1 MCSERCIARAVHA
14 EPTTNNNNNNNN
26 ITFIKPVSVT
36 QKIHSLHHHVLKYM
50 LGSTAAA
57 VSFDRICFYLQQQPN
72 LYHYDENHAFADITV
87 PFYLYSGGDFDIFW
101 NSCKKRIFAKG
112 IEVSFLLHLQNHPWR
127 VHTPETAALFVIPGL
142 FSVALNSHFNESNCD
157 LSVEEMSVTLATAVE
172 SSPWFKRYQG

>member
-1 MCSERCIARAVHA
+1 MFSSICWGQLLLLCLLTGFVSTCSSNINSR
-14 EPTTNNNNNNNN
+14 TNS
-26 ITFIKPVSVT
+26 P
-36 QKIHSLHHHVLKYM
+36 
-50 LGSTAAA
+50 
-57 VSFDRICFYLQQQPN
+57 PN